1 MKTLIITPF
10 LNEETVIRA
19 LIDSVI
25 SQQKGVDKWVLVD
38 DGSTD
43 KSAEIIN
50 EYLQEHPWISLLQ
63 LDHKKQ
69 KRSIGAK
76 IINAFNKGL
85 ETVKLVEFDII
96 MKIDADLILPTN
108 YVLEISNQF
117 ETNSR
122 LGLCGGVCG
131 LIENDRIVLESKT
144 NLDHVRGA
152 LKAYRREC
160 FIEIEGLV
168 NKMGWDSVDEYK
180 IRYANWEVK
189 VLPELMVAHLKETNI
204 KTGHARASFKN
215 GIMLYT
221 IRFDIP
227 LLMTNVLKRLLWKP
241 YIIQG
246 IAIFVGYFYAF
257 LTREERIVTTRLGK
271 FIRNYRY
278 GKIKEKF
285 FKL

>member
-1 MKTLIITPF
+1 MKTLIISPF
-10 LNEETVIRA
+10 LNEE
-19 LIDSVI
+19 SVI
-25 SQQKGVDKWVLVD
+25 KDLIESVIKQDKLVSKWILVD

-43 KSAEIIN
+43 KSVLIIK
-50 EYLQEHPWISLLQ
+50 EYLKKFSWISLIQ

-85 ETVKLVEFDII
+85 ETVNIEEFDII

-108 YVLEISNQF
+108 YVSEVSRQF
-117 ETNSR
+117 KNHPK

-131 LIENDRIVLESKT
+131 LIENSKIVLERKT

-180 IRYANWEVK
+180 IRYTNWEVK
-189 VLPELMVAHLKETNI
+189 VLPNLMVAHLKETNI

-246 IAIFVGYFYAF
+246 IAIFTGYFYAF
-257 LTREERIVTTRLGK
+257 FTNEEKIITKDLGK
-271 FIRNYRY
+271 FIRYYRY
-278 GKIKEKF
+278 TKIKEMF
-285 FKL
+285 FKN